1 MTELIVPLKYA
12 SLVKKCSS
20 AMLIPICVSL
30 YRRHY
35 DLSASYTMLMMTSIN
50 YWHKPIKGWRRN
62 IDISCACLSGA
73 YHLYRARKS
82 RMPLVYYGLS
92 FLGASFYPLSY
103 YCKSVKKGVYL
114 HIFLHFMA
122 HLANIFLYTTL
133 PCSYSTKIN
142 VKMLSMLALCFY
154 FDYYGNYVRVYV
166 RYARNCR
173 SALNMT
179 HNE

>member
-50 YWHKPIKGWRRN
+50 YWRKPIKGWRRN
-62 IDISCACLSGA
+62 IDISFVCLTTA

-82 RMPLVYYGLS
+82 RMPFIYYGLS
-92 FLGASFYPLSY
+92 FLGASCYPLGY
-103 YCKSVKKGVYL
+103 YYKSVKKGIYM
-114 HIFLHFMA
+114 HILLHFLA
-122 HLANIFLYTTL
+122 HIANIFLYITL
-133 PCSYSTKIN
+133 PCS
-142 VKMLSMLALCFY
+142 
-154 FDYYGNYVRVYV
+154 
-166 RYARNCR
+166 
-173 SALNMT
+173 
-179 HNE
+179 